1 MVPQVQPS
9 RVQTGN
15 RQQTADDRVNYLLSD
30 YDRVTKSL
38 ESAKRQLRLHKVS
51 YLASIAILLLD
62 SWFSFNVLNGAGD
75 SPQMAIG
82 LTLLIAATQ
91 WQVNTAI
98 FNRRIGS
105 FLSPDKNRDGYISK
119 SEWARWGFMVVIVVA
134 VYALNVGT
142 NMIGVDGRG
151 LGSLVFAV
159 PGVPQWDWLAA
170 VTAFFFA
177 TLLCFGDELINVL
190 ADDNKASLK
199 RRIPDLQS
207 QQAVLDARVREA
219 QAFRAQLLESAEEQ
233 GTRRGANYRI

>member
-1 MVPQVQPS
+1 MVPQVQPPI
-9 RVQTGN
+9 VQTGK

-159 PGVPQWDWLAA
+159 PRSAA
-170 VTAFFFA
+170 VGLASSGDGV
-177 TLLCFGDELINVL
+177 LLCN
-190 ADDNKASLK
+190 A
-199 RRIPDLQS
+199 
-207 QQAVLDARVREA
+207 AVLW
-219 QAFRAQLLESAEEQ
+219 
-233 GTRRGANYRI
+233 